1 MGVRGVDGDRD
12 SDLGEGRFSNG
23 SENKEESG
31 GGVEISDGI
40 AGTHDSLR
48 FGARLHGGR
57 AHQ

>member
-1 MGVRGVDGDRD
+1 MRGVDGDRD
-12 SDLGEGRFSNG
+12 SDLGEGRFSSG
-23 SENKEESG
+23 SENEEESG

-48 FGARLHGGR
+48 FRARLHGGR